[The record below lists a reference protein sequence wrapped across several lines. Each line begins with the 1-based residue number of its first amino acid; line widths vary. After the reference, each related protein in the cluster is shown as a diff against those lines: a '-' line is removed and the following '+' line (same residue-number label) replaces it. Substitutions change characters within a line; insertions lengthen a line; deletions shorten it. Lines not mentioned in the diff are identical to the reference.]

1 LQLKL
6 PIFLSKKLSWSLST
20 RPKKDLHVEIS
31 AVKHCSIRCT
41 YCPQD
46 QLLKSSSNE
55 KNSFNLTLDKF
66 KEYLNN
72 LPKEYLTIYWTG
84 YAEPCL
90 NKHLPEMVEYA
101 YNLGINQAISTTL
114 VGHNH
119 CIDFLSR
126 TNAFNKEFML
136 HLPDND
142 GNMETGALR
151 VNEKY
156 LSKLRTVISSFDNG
170 KSSKLATMCLGNKY
184 HKSIETLI
192 RSMGKSYLI
201 KCCDENFYTR
211 AGDIDLKDFKSY
223 SSLNLYSIINTIKKR
238 PLNSLKKLKYI
249 FKKNILIKIKNSIDI
264 KTNTYFCSFK
274 RLNQP
279 VVLGDGKMN
288 ICCQDYNLSCIVGDL
303 NNNNYDD
310 IYKDWFSKNSLDF
323 VGGKLK
329 PCTSCEFY
337 KPLTLGQILLF
348 GLRYIF
354 DTSKNILKIQYIN
367 KLSLE

>member
-1 LQLKL
+1 MQLKF
-6 PIFLSKKLSWSLST
+6 PIFLSKKLSWYLSA

-46 QLLKSSSNE
+46 QLLSSSSNE
-55 KNSFNLTLDKF
+55 KNSSNLTLEKF
-66 KEYLNN
+66 KQYLNN
-72 LPKEYLTIYWTG
+72 LPKEYLTLYWTG

-90 NKHLPEMVEYA
+90 NKNFPEMVEYA
-101 YNLGINQAISTTL
+101 HRLGINQAISTTL

-136 HLPDND
+136 HLPDDD

-156 LSKLRTVISSFDNG
+156 LSKLRRVISSFDNG
-170 KSSKLATMCLGNKY
+170 KSAKLATMCLGDKY
-184 HKSIETLI
+184 HKSIESLI

-201 KCCDENFYTR
+201 KCCDKNFYTR
-211 AGDIDLKDFKSY
+211 TGDIDLNDFKNY
-223 SSLNLYSIINTIKKR
+223 PSLNIYSLINSLKKR
-238 PLNSLKKLKYI
+238 PIKSLKKLKHI
-249 FKKNILIKIKNSIDI
+249 IKKNILIKIKNIIDI

-303 NNNNYDD
+303 NNNHYDD
-310 IYKDWFSKNSLDF
+310 IYKDWFSKNSLEF
-323 VGGKLK
+323 ASGKLN
-329 PCTSCEFY
+329 PCIKCEFY
-337 KPLTLGQILLF
+337 RRLTLGHILLF
-348 GLRYIF
+348 GAKYFL
-354 DTSKNILKIQYIN
+354 NNLKFAFKLKYIN
-367 KLSLE
+367 K

>member
-6 PIFLSKKLSWSLST
+6 PIFLSKKLAWHLST
-20 RPKKDLHVEIS
+20 KPRKDLHIEIS

-46 QLLKSSSNE
+46 QLLKSSNNE
-55 KNSFNLTLDKF
+55 KNSSNLTLDKF
-66 KEYLNN
+66 KQYLNN
-72 LPKEYLTIYWTG
+72 LPKKYLSLYWTG

-90 NKHLPEMVEYA
+90 NKDFPEMVEYA
-101 YNLGINQAISTTL
+101 YNLGIKQGISTTL

-119 CIDFLSR
+119 CIDYLSS
-126 TNAFNKEFML
+126 TKAFNKEFML

-156 LSKLRTVISSFDNG
+156 LSKLKRVISSFDNRKSG
-170 KSSKLATMCLGNKY
+170 KLLTMCLGKKY
-184 HKSIETLI
+184 HKSIESLI

-201 KCCDENFYTR
+201 KCDENFYTR
-211 AGDIDLKDFKSY
+211 AGDINLKDFKNY
-223 SSLNLYSIINTIKKR
+223 SNLNLFSLINFIRKR
-238 PLNSLKKLKYI
+238 PLQSLKKFKHI
-249 FKKNILIKIKNSIDI
+249 VKKNIFIKIKNIIDI

-303 NNNNYDD
+303 NNNHYDV
-310 IYKDWFSKNSLDF
+310 IYKKWFSENYLDF
-323 VGGKLK
+323 ANGKLS
-329 PCTSCEFY
+329 PCTNCEFY
-337 KPLTLGQILLF
+337 KPITLGEILLF
-348 GLRYIF
+348 GLGYF
-354 DTSKNILKIQYIN
+354 FNNLKAILTIN
-367 KLSLE
+367 KTISSRRK